1 VRKHLKLLIALTCLA
16 ALVTITA
23 LVLRAREPRYRGHS
37 LSHWLLL
44 YIKPVD
50 EENRSVA
57 AQQSADAVRAIG
69 TNALPCLLEWI
80 RYEPS
85 PVRGKII
92 TLLGN
97 LPSAL
102 SQNPLVASLF
112 PEGPHARFELAVVAF
127 DILGA
132 QAAPAISEL
141 DRLMNTP
148 GSPWTSRQA
157 IRCLASIGPDAVPP
171 ISSVLA
177 NPNFPYRTTAADYAG
192 FLRYTAGTNAASAL
206 PVLIQCATDNDPYLA
221 EAAVR
226 ALGNIALNPDI
237 SIPPILNAIGST
249 NPSLRLTAARSLAK
263 FGPQANL
270 AIPVLLTTC
279 SDSDLLVRIFA
290 TNALLKIAPQVL
302 TNPPAL

>member
-1 VRKHLKLLIALTCLA
+1 VRKHLKLLIALACLA

-23 LVLRAREPRYRGHS
+23 LISRAREPRYQGRS

-44 YIKPVD
+44 YNKSVG
-50 EENRSVA
+50 EENQPVA
-57 AQQSADAVRAIG
+57 AQQAADAVRAIG
-69 TNALPCLLEWI
+69 TNALPCLLDWI

-85 PVRGKII
+85 PVRRKII

-102 SQNPLVASLF
+102 SQNPVVASLF
-112 PEGPHARFELAVVAF
+112 PDGPDVHFQLAVVAF

-132 QAAPAISEL
+132 QAAPAIPEL

-148 GSPWTSRQA
+148 NSPWTSRQA

-171 ISSVLA
+171 ITAVLA
-177 NPNFPYRTTAADYAG
+177 DPKFPYRSTAADYVG
-192 FLRYTAGTNAASAL
+192 YLRYTAGTNVAPSL
-206 PVLIQCATDNDPYLA
+206 PVLIQCATDKDRYLA

-226 ALGNIALNPDI
+226 ALGRIALNPDS
-237 SIPPILNAIGST
+237 SIPPILNAICST
-249 NPSLRLTAARSLAK
+249 NPSLRLAAARSLAK

-270 AIPVLLTTC
+270 AIPALLKSC
-279 SDSDLLVRIFA
+279 SDPDLLVRYAA
-290 TNALLKIAPQVL
+290 TNALLKIAPKAL
-302 TNPPAL
+302 TNSPAL